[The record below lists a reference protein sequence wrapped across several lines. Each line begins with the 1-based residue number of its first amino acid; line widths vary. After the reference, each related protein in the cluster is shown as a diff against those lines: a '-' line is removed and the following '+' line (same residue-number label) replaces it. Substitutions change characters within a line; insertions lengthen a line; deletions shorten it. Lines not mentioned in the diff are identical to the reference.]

1 MTTPPPI
8 PAEAMDGRE
17 CLVISPKGKIEFG
30 KYIEGAWRVR
40 RPGKRR
46 GIEIMGAIPLSWCL
60 AAPGMRSVLQLF
72 HDIQIKNGHHIC
84 EEIPG
89 GCPVKIALAACEKDG
104 E

>member
-8 PAEAMDGRE
+8 PPEAMDGRE
-17 CLVISPKGKIEFG
+17 CLVKTLLGEYMVGSYEPDRQRWDVGVNG
-30 KYIEGAWRVR
+30 YVR
-40 RPGKRR
+40 DVLL
-46 GIEIMGAIPLSWCL
+46 AIPLSWCL